1 MSNYFVKRT
10 TRAGEIE
17 FIPLEEDSVYT
28 ICPDCGKKHPIDLGG
43 LIQADP
49 EFDFRDTRVFCVECS
64 KRKQAER
71 EGVQPHM
78 RLPRMK
84 NYLYTLIWRLV

>member
-10 TRAGEIE
+10 TRTGEIE

-43 LIQADP
+43 LMQADS
-49 EFDFRDTRVFCVECS
+49 EFDFCDTRVFCMECS
-64 KRKQAER
+64 KRKQDER

>member
-1 MSNYFVKRT
+1 M
-10 TRAGEIE
+10 
-17 FIPLEEDSVYT
+17 
-28 ICPDCGKKHPIDLGG
+28 
-43 LIQADP
+43 QADP

-64 KRKQAER
+64 KRKQDER

>member
-28 ICPDCGKKHPIDLGG
+28 VCPDCGKKHPIDLGG
-43 LIQADP
+43 LMQADP
-49 EFDFRDTRVFCVECS
+49 EFDFCDTRVFCVECS
-64 KRKQAER
+64 LRKQAER
-71 EGVQPHM
+71 EGAAV
-78 RLPRMK
+78 RA
-84 NYLYTLIWRLV
+84 